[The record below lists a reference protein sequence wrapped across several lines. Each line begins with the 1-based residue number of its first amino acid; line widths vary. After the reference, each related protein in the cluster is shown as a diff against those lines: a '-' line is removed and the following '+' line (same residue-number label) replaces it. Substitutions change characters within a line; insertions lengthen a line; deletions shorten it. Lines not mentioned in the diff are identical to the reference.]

1 MAISTVA
8 ELKTAVANWLNRSD
22 LTSRIPEFISL
33 TEAQLNR
40 LLRTREMLVRS
51 TASASGQYI
60 SIPTDYLEMMNIEL
74 TSTSPPKRLIYI
86 TSDRSDDYREQQN
99 NKTGTP
105 SYYTIEG
112 DSIQL
117 LPTPD
122 ATYTLQLNYYK
133 DIPALSGLA
142 DSGNNWLLANH
153 PDIYL
158 YGTLLQSA
166 PYLMDPQSVGT
177 WGTLYMQSMQELQS
191 ADEKS
196 RFSGGTL
203 NMRPNISTHD

>member
-1 MAISTVA
+1 MAISTKA
-8 ELKTAVANWLNRSD
+8 ELHTAVANWLNRSD
-22 LTSRIPEFISL
+22 LTSRISEFIAL
-33 TEAQLNR
+33 AEAQLNR
-40 LLRTREMLVRS
+40 TLRTREMLVRS
-51 TASASGQYI
+51 TASVTGQYV

-105 SYYTIEG
+105 GYYTIEG

-122 ATYTLQLNYYK
+122 ATYTLQLNYYQ
-133 DIPALSGLA
+133 DIPALAALA
-142 DSGNNWLLANH
+142 DSGNNWLLLAH

-158 YGTLLQSA
+158 YSTLMQAS
-166 PYLMDPQSVGT
+166 PYLMDPQSTQQWSSLFAG
-177 WGTLYMQSMQELQS
+177 SIQELHM

-196 RFSGGTL
+196 RYSGGTL
-203 NMRPNISTHD
+203 NMRPKYIYT